1 MAGSWSHEVAE
12 SQRITQASRLVGG
25 GVALRGQHA
34 NACECDKTMVAWRP
48 PGVQSRQAWRGWRG
62 AAGEAQLARRA
73 GATGAEGRGQHLR
86 SCREIGEGPAVENS
100 LSFRT
105 HGRWSALRANGAV
118 TKKPQE

>member
-1 MAGSWSHEVAE
+1 MNNAFSYPDTARVPFAAE
-12 SQRITQASRLVGG
+12 PRLPLPFGFGHVLPLPLTGPLG
-25 GVALRGQHA
+25 
-34 NACECDKTMVAWRP
+34 P
-48 PGVQSRQAWRGWRG
+48 SGWRG